1 MRISELYNLNRNQDS
16 LDFLDIPLDT
26 DLLVFVDPLAI
37 KSLKNS
43 LGNECTYLLQ
53 SYFSEVLA
61 NIKSQNHRKAKELL
75 ACLSEKNE
83 FHLGYSK
90 GKSQGKGMASGTASM
105 IWKSLTNSEA
115 AKSGLLKDLEDTA
128 LMIDGI
134 GPDMVSDAVCNIIR
148 EPLIKYTQEMCDYY
162 GIPMKSGVESGPI
175 WSPSKKTWY
184 VKYVDL
190 PCHDKFGKIILVPK
204 ILVRHQ
210 LSMSHD
216 HYYRHYL
223 IPYVQA
229 EEAKAGSSL
238 AITLKSGKKHVY
250 KKVLY
255 KKHGMNKDA
264 SVLLTTDRKEVL
276 ESYKKESEKNVK
288 PPLTDYQLSD
298 SESMAPEHIKQLLKD
313 VTSTPLGKSSS
324 HLYEERIE
332 KLLSALFSGFLFYP
346 RRESKIHD
354 GRKRIDIDY
363 TNEAKSGF
371 FYFLSLHYAAPM
383 IFVECKNYEK
393 KVSNPELDQLSGRF
407 SPSRGVVGL
416 LVHRKSDN
424 KEELSKRCK
433 DTANDSRGFII
444 TIDDQELSELTKE
457 YINENGRPKF
467 ELLRTKFNKLIS

>member
-43 LGNECTYLLQ
+43 LGNESTYLLQ
-53 SYFSEVLA
+53 SYFSEVLTS
-61 NIKSQNHRKAKELL
+61 IKNGNHGRAKELL
-75 ACLSEKNE
+75 AFLSEKNE

-90 GKSQGKGMASGTASM
+90 GKSQGKGMASGTASR
-105 IWKSLTNSEA
+105 IWKSLTGSKA

-128 LMIDGI
+128 LMIHGI

-148 EPLIKYTQEMCDYY
+148 EPLIKYTQEMCNYY
-162 GIPMKSGVESGPI
+162 GIPMKSQVESGPI
-175 WSPSKKTWY
+175 WNPDKKIWQTKY
-184 VKYVDL
+184 VKL
-190 PCHDKFGKIILVPK
+190 PCHHEFGKIILIPK

-210 LSMSHD
+210 LSVSHD
-216 HYYRHYL
+216 HYYKHYL

-229 EEAKAGSSL
+229 EEARAGSSL
-238 AITLKSGKKHVY
+238 AVTLKGKKHVY
-250 KKVLY
+250 KKALY
-255 KKHGMNKDA
+255 KKYGANKDA
-264 SVLLTTDRKEVL
+264 SVLLTADRQDVL
-276 ESYKKESEKNVK
+276 DSYKKNAQKNVK
-288 PPLTDYQLSD
+288 PPLTDFELSD
-298 SESMAPEHIKQLLKD
+298 SESMAPEHIRQLLDD
-313 VTSTPLGKSSS
+313 VKNTPLGKNSS

-346 RRESKIHD
+346 RRESKIHE

-371 FYFLSLHYAAPM
+371 FYWLSLHYAAPM

-407 SPSRGVVGL
+407 SPSRGIVGL
-416 LVHRKSDN
+416 LVHRESDN

-433 DTANDSRGFII
+433 DTASDSRGFII
-444 TIDDQELSELTKE
+444 TIDDQELGDLAEE

-467 ELLRTKFNKLIS
+467 ELLRIKFNKLIS